1 MRNMDYI
8 DDTAQDVLELI
19 NSGNCVNYGPL
30 SICRLRRF
38 SNRDIQVDC
47 DSKEVCFTYIFDDF
61 AIAFDTFL
69 EVRKRLINV
78 GYIIKFEVPKK
89 KYVEFI

>member
-1 MRNMDYI
+1 MRNLDYI
-8 DDTAQDVLELI
+8 DDTAKDVLELI
-19 NSGNCVNYGPL
+19 NAGNCVNYGPL
-30 SICRLRRF
+30 SICRIRRF

-47 DSKEVCFTYIFDDF
+47 DSKEVCFTDLFDEF
-61 AIAFDTFL
+61 SEAYKQFL
-69 EVRKRLINV
+69 EVRKRLIAV